1 MSKPVLRWQPYGWSI
16 ALHVALLGIV
26 VLAAYRSEPAAP
38 RLEALAIE
46 AVVVDVKDLG
56 APPASA
62 PQAAAESVA
71 PPLPEPEPAPE
82 PAPEPEP
89 DVRDLLREQA
99 EQAKAAERQRQTELA
114 AKRKAEADAK
124 RKAEAEAE
132 AKRKADAEAKRK
144 AEAEAKRKAAAEAEA
159 KRKAEAEAETRR
171 VADERRIKAEREA
184 DLRREIEAEEGRRNA
199 ARLAGLGAQW
209 AQAIQA
215 RVQRA
220 WIRPPSARAGLD
232 CVVLVTQVPGGTVV
246 RAEVKSCN
254 GDDAVRQSIEAA
266 VFRASPLPP
275 PPDPALF
282 ERVLELRFR
291 PND

>member
-71 PPLPEPEPAPE
+71 PPPLPEPEPAPE

-99 EQAKAAERQRQTELA
+99 EQAKAAERRRQTELA

-132 AKRKADAEAKRK
+132 AKRKAEAEVKRK
-144 AEAEAKRKAAAEAEA
+144 AEV
-159 KRKAEAEAETRR
+159 EAETRR
-171 VADERRIKAEREA
+171 VADEQRIKAEREA
-184 DLRREIEAEEGRRNA
+184 DFRREIEAEEGRRNA